1 MKIKS
6 KLQYGNP
13 LEPLYVEY
21 NRRKGHFSMQ
31 SSHMHSH
38 YELYYLFAGQRVYFI
53 KDRSYTIQAGDF
65 VIIPSD
71 VVHRTLDSGVPD
83 HERMVLY
90 FNDSY
95 FAQFPSADAELLLAP
110 FRSSHH
116 IFKVMPGERLQLE
129 QRLYTM
135 LHEIQ
140 EQPPG
145 YRLTVQHTAAAAL
158 LYVARQMQHA
168 EPDPAADQLSPT
180 EAKMM
185 EVAQYINAHFRET
198 LTLELLS
205 SKFFLS
211 ESYLSRTFKK
221 LTGFAF
227 TEYVGM
233 TRVKEAQKLL
243 RETDKRIT
251 DISEEVGFGSF
262 AHFEKVFK
270 ELTRLSPR
278 EYRSQF
284 RDQA

>member
-1 MKIKS
+1 MNIKS

-13 LEPLYVEY
+13 LDSLYVEY
-21 NRRKGHFSMQ
+21 DRRKGHFSMS

-38 YELYYLFAGQRVYFI
+38 YELYYLFEGQRVYFI

-71 VVHRTLDSGVPD
+71 VVHRTSDSGIPD

-95 FAQFPSADAELLLAP
+95 FKQYAPEEAELLLSP
-110 FRSSHH
+110 FRSSRH
-116 IFKVMPGERLQLE
+116 IVKIAHQERRHME
-129 QRLYTM
+129 QQFYMM
-135 LHEIQ
+135 LREIQ

-145 YRLTVQHTAAAAL
+145 YKLTVQHTAASML
-158 LYVARQMQHA
+158 IYVARRMF
-168 EPDPAADQLSPT
+168 ENETIPADDELSPT

-185 EVAQYINAHFRET
+185 EVAQYINAHFHEP
-198 LTLELLS
+198 LTLEMLS
-205 SKFFLS
+205 SKFYLS

-243 RETDKRIT
+243 RETNKRIT

-262 AHFEKVFK
+262 AHFQKVFK
-270 ELTRLSPR
+270 DMTSLSPR
-278 EYRSQF
+278 DYRSQF
-284 RDQA
+284 RSSL

>member
-6 KLQYGNP
+6 KLHYGDP
-13 LEPLYVEY
+13 LEPMHVEY
-21 NRRKGHFSMQ
+21 DRRKGHFSMS

-71 VVHRTLDSGVPD
+71 IVHRTLDSGVPD
-83 HERMVLY
+83 HERIVFY

-95 FAQFPSADAELLLAP
+95 FQNFTFEEAELLLSP
-110 FRSSHH
+110 FRSSRHLL
-116 IFKVMPGERLQLE
+116 KVAPNERMHVE
-129 QRLYTM
+129 QRLYSM
-135 LHEIQ
+135 LNEIQ

-145 YRLTVQHTAAAAL
+145 FKLTVQNTAVDIL
-158 LYVARQMQHA
+158 LFIARHMQDQVLVPA
-168 EPDPAADQLSPT
+168 EEALSPT
-180 EAKMM
+180 EEKMM
-185 EVAQYINAHFRET
+185 EIAQYINAHFRDD
-198 LTLELLS
+198 LTLERLS
-205 SKFFLS
+205 SKFYLS

-233 TRVKEAQKLL
+233 TRVKEAQRLL
-243 RETDKRIT
+243 RETNKRIT

-262 AHFEKVFK
+262 AHFQKVFK
-270 ELTRLSPR
+270 ELTTLSPR
-278 EYRSQF
+278 DYRSQF
-284 RDQA
+284 RV

>member
-6 KLQYGNP
+6 KLQYSNP

-53 KDRSYTIQAGDF
+53 KDRSYTIQAGEF

-95 FAQFPSADAELLLAP
+95 FAQFSATDSELLLAP

-116 IFKVMPGERLQLE
+116 IFKVAPSDRLQLE

-145 YRLTVQHTAAAAL
+145 YHLTVQHTAAAAL

-168 EPDPAADQLSPT
+168 EPDPAVDQLSPT

-185 EVAQYINAHFRET
+185 EIAQYINAHFREP
-198 LTLELLS
+198 LTLEQLS
-205 SKFFLS
+205 SKFYLS

-262 AHFEKVFK
+262 AHFEKVFR
-270 ELTRLSPR
+270 ELSRLSPR

-284 RDQA
+284 RERA

>member
-6 KLQYGNP
+6 KLHYGDP
-13 LEPLYVEY
+13 LEPLHVEY
-21 NRRKGHFSMQ
+21 DRRKGHFSMS

-83 HERMVLY
+83 HERLVLY

-95 FAQFPSADAELLLAP
+95 FQHFAVEDAELLLSP
-110 FRSSHH
+110 FRSARHL
-116 IFKVMPGERLQLE
+116 FKVAPSDRVHVE
-129 QRLYTM
+129 QRLYAM

-140 EQPPG
+140 EQPAG
-145 YRLTVQHTAAAAL
+145 YKLTVQNTAVEIL
-158 LYVARQMQHA
+158 LFVARQMLNTVPAPA
-168 EPDPAADQLSPT
+168 EDVLSPT

-185 EVAQYINAHFRET
+185 EIAQYINAHFRDD
-198 LTLELLS
+198 LTLERLS
-205 SKFFLS
+205 SEFYLS

-233 TRVKEAQKLL
+233 TRVKEAQRLL
-243 RETDKRIT
+243 RETNKRIT

-262 AHFEKVFK
+262 AHFQKVFK
-270 ELTRLSPR
+270 ELTTLSPR
-278 EYRSQF
+278 DYRAQF
-284 RDQA
+284 RI

>member
-1 MKIKS
+1 MNIKS

-13 LEPLYVEY
+13 LDALHVEY
-21 NRRKGHFSMQ
+21 DRRKGHFSMS

-90 FNDSY
+90 FNENY
-95 FAQFPSADAELLLAP
+95 FQQFAPDLAELLLSP
-110 FRSSHH
+110 FHSSRH
-116 IFKVMPGERLQLE
+116 IVKVSRHERLHMEQQL
-129 QRLYTM
+129 YMM
-135 LHEIQ
+135 LREVQ
-140 EQPPG
+140 EQPAG
-145 YRLTVQHTAAAAL
+145 YQLTVQHTAANML
-158 LYVARQMQHA
+158 LFVARNLLSEEPAPA
-168 EPDPAADQLSPT
+168 EDELSPT

-185 EVAQYINAHFRET
+185 EVAQYINAHFRDS

-205 SKFFLS
+205 SEFYLS

-221 LTGFAF
+221 LTGFAL
-227 TEYVGM
+227 TEYIGM

-243 RETDKRIT
+243 RETNKRIT

-262 AHFEKVFK
+262 PHFQKVFK
-270 ELTRLSPR
+270 ELTSLSPR
-278 EYRSQF
+278 DYRAQF
-284 RDQA
+284 RE